1 MLQIC
6 VFFSSIIIII
16 LGLKLP
22 RKTYKY
28 GGYIMKFP
36 RIHKIN
42 KSTNKTIAVA
52 KELRSILEHKE
63 KTESNHD
70 KMNS

>member
-1 MLQIC
+1 
-6 VFFSSIIIII
+6 
-16 LGLKLP
+16 
-22 RKTYKY
+22 
-28 GGYIMKFP
+28 MKFP
-36 RIHKIN
+36 CIYKIN

-63 KTESNHD
+63 KSESNHD